1 MIQVPGRIVLVLA
14 GLCSVMT
21 CGSAPAQN
29 SGKLPADSKAA
40 SPTPA
45 RAPTAG
51 AVRFNEKPLRV
62 ESIGLTMALP
72 VGSSASSTAIANQ
85 AAVQVI
91 GPESKW
97 LVGARVLDSSDL
109 KLTIGQ
115 VAEANLK
122 TQLGAESVVVG
133 GVGPNG
139 AQLIERTQNLVIGT
153 LAAERFY
160 VLGPKDADAKNAN
173 KPRLVYG
180 VTFIKVGPGRF
191 ASFESSC
198 GEADLDRAK
207 PEMEA
212 MIATVQF
219 ADAASVESSK
229 RAATVD
235 AGDRFL
241 KGLDPTAIRSAA
253 EEAKEQWWRLYIPA
267 KTGADADAREIGYR
281 KIRTTIGKRGQLDPS
296 RDPKQF
302 KGPDLGEGILVQ
314 VDFRGILGEGGD
326 SLTDSKGIF
335 FQTLDRKEE
344 VWTLSTR
351 VRQGKQ
357 DVTST
362 EYGSRAGNELLIK
375 KESQPPNKLI
385 VPDLAYLSRVESFLV
400 QRLLVASR
408 LTTEFGFHTYSS
420 ETNLIET
427 RRESVEQPADKP
439 HIYRITTRTGDA
451 PTSQVATYK
460 ENGELLFADLAGGV
474 RVEPTSLE
482 QLVRLWKL
490 KNLPLD

>member
-1 MIQVPGRIVLVLA
+1 MFIVRGRNVLA
-14 GLCSVMT
+14 VAGLFGVMAA
-21 CGSAPAQN
+21 GNAMAQN
-29 SGKLPADSKAA
+29 SGKLPAGSKPVDA
-40 SPTPA
+40 PTA
-45 RAPTAG
+45 VRAPTAG
-51 AVRFNEKPLRV
+51 TVRFTEKPLRV
-62 ESIGLTMALP
+62 ESIGLTMSLP

-97 LVGARVLDSSDL
+97 LAAARVLDSSDL
-109 KLTIGQ
+109 KLTIQQ
-115 VAEANLK
+115 VADVNLK
-122 TQLGAESVVVG
+122 TQLGADSVMVG

-139 AQLIERTQNLVIGT
+139 AQLIERSQNLVIGT
-153 LAAERFY
+153 MPAERFY
-160 VLGPKDADAKNAN
+160 VLGPKDPDPKNAN

-180 VTFIKVGPGRF
+180 VTFIKIGPGRF

-198 GEADLDRAK
+198 GEADFDRAK

-229 RAATVD
+229 RALLD

-241 KGLDPTAIRSAA
+241 KGLDATAIRSAA
-253 EEAKEQWWRLYIPA
+253 EESKEQWWRLYVPA

-296 RDPKQF
+296 RDPKMF
-302 KGPDLGEGILVQ
+302 KGPDLDEGILVQ

-351 VRQGKQ
+351 VRQGKK

-385 VPDLAYLSRVESFLV
+385 VPETAYLSRVESFLV
-400 QRLLVASR
+400 QKLLVASR
-408 LTTEFGFHTYSS
+408 LTTEFGFNTYSS
-420 ETNLIET
+420 ESNLIET

-439 HIYRITTRTGDA
+439 HIYRITTRTGDS

-460 ENGELLFADLAGGV
+460 DSGELLFADLVGGV